1 MTWYLQLSQGIV
13 TADVCRSLIWCSF
26 YAAILPDATLL
37 FIQAWDRLLN
47 DMTPYNTSLQY
58 YYIVIIHNIF
68 KNI

>member
-1 MTWYLQLSQGIV
+1 MTWCLQLSQGIV
-13 TADVCRSLIWCSF
+13 TADVRRSLIWCSF